1 MQLLLATA
9 VLVAPLILNASG
21 AASERSTILML
32 IQREVEL
39 ADDVTSQVR
48 QVRSKQECALA
59 CVKHHR
65 DCKILSVCTEQ
76 TGK

>member
-1 MQLLLATA
+1 MQLLLAMA
-9 VLVAPLILNASG
+9 VLVAPFVLNASSVT
-21 AASERSTILML
+21 SERSKMLMM

-39 ADDVTSQVR
+39 ADDVTSQAR
-48 QVRSKQECALA
+48 QVGSKQECALA

-76 TGK
+76 AGK